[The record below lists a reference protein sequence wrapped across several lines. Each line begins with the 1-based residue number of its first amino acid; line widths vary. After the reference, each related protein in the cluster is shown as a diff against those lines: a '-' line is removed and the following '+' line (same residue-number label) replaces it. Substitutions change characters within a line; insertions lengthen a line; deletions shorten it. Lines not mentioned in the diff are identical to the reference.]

1 MKCLGPYTDPAWN
14 LNRSRIGFQPYTA
27 MLSDQ
32 GKQKLN
38 CKRILGALP
47 RNPWIHTLM
56 KKESAVA
63 SWIQPRVQGWRELLL
78 CIQSHGQ

>member
-1 MKCLGPYTDPAWN
+1 MKCLGPYTDPACN

-38 CKRILGALP
+38 WKRILGALP
-47 RNPWIHTLM
+47 RNP
-56 KKESAVA
+56 
-63 SWIQPRVQGWRELLL
+63 
-78 CIQSHGQ
+78 